1 MDAMTH
7 HTHEQKLTLILGG
20 TGTTGRRVADRL
32 TAHGVPI
39 RLGSRSATPPF
50 DWEDETTWAPALR
63 NVTAAYLVYYPDLVV
78 PGAVDTVRRFVEL
91 AVSSGAH
98 RLVLLSGRGEKQ
110 AQRAEQA
117 LIESGAD
124 WTIVR
129 SAFFA
134 QNFSEKAFV
143 DLIRSG
149 MVALPAPETGEPF
162 VDADDIADV
171 VVAALTEDGHSGQ
184 LYELTGPRLLTFA
197 EAVAEIATAANR
209 EVRYLQITP
218 EHFLATLTED
228 GLPGDFAAALTEVLS
243 TVLDG
248 RNSYLTNGVSRALG
262 RPPRDFADYARATA
276 TTGVWNH

>member
-1 MDAMTH
+1 MTH

-32 TAHGVPI
+32 IAHGVPI

-78 PGAVDTVRRFVEL
+78 PGAIDTVRRFVEL

-98 RLVLLSGRGEKQ
+98 RLVLLSGRGEEQ

-149 MVALPAPETGEPF
+149 TVALPVPETGEPF

-171 VVAALTEDGHSGQ
+171 VVTALTEDGHSGQ

-218 EHFLATLTED
+218 EHFLATLAEE

-262 RPPRDFADYARATA
+262 RPPRDFGDYARATA
-276 TTGVWNH
+276 TTGVWNY